1 MEKEHREDVL
11 FHFWGFRPLQIYM
24 VLKPFTHPS
33 LRINS
38 FRPLQIYMVLKLIHR
53 RTALKLVFKNFIF
66 DIEYTLLLYHLISSQ
81 NV

>member
-11 FHFWGFRPLQIYM
+11 FHFWG
-24 VLKPFTHPS
+24 
-33 LRINS
+33 

>member
-11 FHFWGFRPLQIYM
+11 FHFGG
-24 VLKPFTHPS
+24 
-33 LRINS
+33 

-66 DIEYTLLLYHLISSQ
+66 DIEYKYNISFLLHPAKQYLCQ
-81 NV
+81 NREN